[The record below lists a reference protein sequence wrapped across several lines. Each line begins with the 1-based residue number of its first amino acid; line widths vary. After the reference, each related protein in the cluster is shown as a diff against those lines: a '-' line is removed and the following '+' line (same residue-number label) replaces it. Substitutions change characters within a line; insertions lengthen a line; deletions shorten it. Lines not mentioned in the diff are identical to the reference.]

1 MMSMCFRAG
10 SENDYEDSSG
20 DEKSG
25 LLRPDLGSQQG
36 KHLFQSEF
44 FLISQ
49 HFFHPALVEVGVLY
63 LTGISVRSFNGVP
76 G

>member
-10 SENDYEDSSG
+10 SENDYEDRSG

-36 KHLFQSEF
+36 KHLLQSEF